1 MYRDSILYCEKLA
14 QFLVDL
20 VLQSGSSLKLI
31 PVINVSIVLLLGVP
45 ISLTYSKIATIHL
58 VVMATLASGLL
69 VSLIHSLRLAS
80 ITSTTSF
87 KK

>member
-58 VVMATLASGLL
+58 VVMASGLL